1 MTQCPLDGAKVDV
14 SVVDTHRRV
23 SLGKT
28 LVAVTDSD
36 SVSTGW
42 CEGSSHG
49 KLVQAPIRFVI
60 LHSVYD
66 SLGSRSTR
74 DRK

>member
-28 LVAVTDSD
+28 LVALTESD
-36 SVSTGW
+36 TVSTGW
-42 CEGSSHG
+42 CKGRCECC
-49 KLVQAPIRFVI
+49 
-60 LHSVYD
+60 
-66 SLGSRSTR
+66 
-74 DRK
+74 